1 MGALQDFPRIT
12 PFLWF
17 SSNAEEAVDF
27 YISVF
32 KNSRRLEELRITDDR
47 IGPKGSILTI
57 AFELDGQKFTA
68 INGGPMFKFT
78 EAVSFVVRCDSQQ
91 EVDDYWSKLS
101 AGGSEGQ
108 CGWLKDKFGL
118 SWQIVPARL
127 PDLIQQPKAMQAMQA
142 MLKMKKLDIAEIERA
157 AQS

>member
-1 MGALQDFPRIT
+1 MSALQNFPRIT

-17 SSNAEEAVDF
+17 DANAEEAVEF
-27 YISVF
+27 YLTVF
-32 KNSRRLEELRITDDR
+32 KNSRRLEEFRTIDDSR
-47 IGPKGSILTI
+47 GPKGSILTI

-68 INGGPMFKFT
+68 LNGGPMFKFT
-78 EAVSFVVRCDSQQ
+78 EAVSFVVRCDTQQ
-91 EVDDYWSKLS
+91 EVDEYWSKLTP
-101 AGGSEGQ
+101 GGSEIQ

-127 PDLIQQPKAMQAMQA
+127 PELIKHPKAMQAM
-142 MLKMKKLDIAEIERA
+142 LRMKKLDIAELERA

>member
-1 MGALQDFPRIT
+1 MGALENFPRIT

-17 SSNAEEAVDF
+17 DSNAEEAVEF
-27 YISVF
+27 YLSVF
-32 KNSRRLEELRITDDR
+32 KNSRRLDDLRNNEANTA
-47 IGPKGSILTI
+47 PKGSVLTI

-68 INGGPMFKFT
+68 LNGGPAFKFT
-78 EAVSFVVRCDSQQ
+78 EAISFVVRCDSQQ
-91 EVDDYWSKLS
+91 EVDDYWSKLT
-101 AGGSEGQ
+101 AGGSEIQ

-127 PDLIQQPKAMQAMQA
+127 AELLKHPKAMEAM
-142 MLKMKKLDIAEIERA
+142 MGMKKLDIAELERA